1 MNIWHFNGRLGR
13 DAELRTTQGGEKVL
27 SFPVANDIGYGENKT
42 TQWVDCSMW
51 GTRAEKLAALLKKG
65 REVSIAGEVTLREF
79 ERRDGSKDKALT
91 VRVSELDLHGG
102 QGQGRESDNS
112 AGNSR
117 SNGSVNGAR
126 AAGEPDHQGG
136 SDRQGAAGRP
146 GGSDRKGRQDRSR
159 SQSSANRSQGSAA
172 GDDGWD
178 QIPF

>member
-27 SFPVANDIGYGENKT
+27 SFAVANDIGYGENKT
-42 TQWVDCSMW
+42 TQWVDCSIW
-51 GTRAEKLAALLKKG
+51 GTRAEKLATLLKKG

-79 ERRDGSKDKALT
+79 ERRDGTKDKALT

-102 QGQGRESDNS
+102 QSQGRESDNG
-112 AGNSR
+112 AGNGR
-117 SNGSVNGAR
+117 SNGSTNGGR
-126 AAGEPDHQGG
+126 AAGEPGHQGG

-146 GGSDRKGRQDRSR
+146 GGSDRKSSQDRSR